1 MHIKLLLQH
10 LHSLYLDQIVIPNTY
25 IYITI
30 SYAFL
35 QEELPHRYFLFSRC
49 FQSYVQQSQHSHQLL
64 R

>member
-1 MHIKLLLQH
+1 M
-10 LHSLYLDQIVIPNTY
+10 PNTY
-25 IYITI
+25 ISVTI

-35 QEELPHRYFLFSRC
+35 QEELPHRCLPFSRC